1 MAFSD
6 TMFAIT
12 ESEADDR
19 LFSPY
24 SEEEAIDNDSLY
36 LSLCARRR
44 ANNSGDQDTKSD
56 ETWTMGTLFFPGDEE
71 DI

>member
-1 MAFSD
+1 
-6 TMFAIT
+6 MFAIT

-44 ANNSGDQDTKSD
+44 ANHSGDQDTKSD
-56 ETWTMGTLFFPGDEE
+56 ETWTKGALFFPADEE

>member
-1 MAFSD
+1 MGFSD
-6 TMFAIT
+6 SMFTMS

-24 SEEEAIDNDSLY
+24 SEEEAIDSDSLY

-44 ANNSGDQDTKSD
+44 ANSEDQEMKWD
-56 ETWTMGTLFFPGDEE
+56 ETWRMGTLFFPRDAE